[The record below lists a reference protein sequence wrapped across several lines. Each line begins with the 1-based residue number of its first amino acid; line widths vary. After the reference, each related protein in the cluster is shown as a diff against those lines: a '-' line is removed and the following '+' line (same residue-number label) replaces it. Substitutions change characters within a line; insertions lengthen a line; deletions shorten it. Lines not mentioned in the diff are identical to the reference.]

1 MSDLRLRTTCGSL
14 SLENPFLLASAPPT
28 ASYDMIRKAFEL
40 GWAGA
45 VTKTIK
51 PDHMSIAD
59 VSPRFNA
66 IGSRTGE
73 VYGFENIELVSRR
86 DVAYWVDAISRLK
99 TEFPSKVLIASI
111 MGDREAG
118 SWKALALAME
128 GARADA
134 LELNFSCPHG
144 MPEMGVG
151 AAIGQDPE
159 ISARI
164 TRWVKEEVGIPVIV
178 KLTPNVTDVATI
190 AEAVC
195 KAGADMIAAIN
206 TVESLTGV
214 DLESFEPQP
223 SVGGFSTYGGYSG
236 RAVKPIGLRVVSQIA
251 RSVNVPIMGMGGIGE
266 WSDAAEYIALGASAV
281 QVCTEV
287 MVRGLG
293 IIGDLKSGL
302 LSYLEKKS
310 LAGLHELR
318 GKALSRLTTHERLQ
332 RGRGRYPFIMPG
344 GPCIRCARCV
354 TACADGGH
362 GAVSLQGGAI
372 VFDYEKCDGC
382 SLCSHVCPV
391 RAIGMQAAVIQAD
404 GSADMKAA
412 GAA

>member
-1 MSDLRLRTTCGSL
+1 MGDTEPESWRG
-14 SLENPFLLASAPPT
+14 LAS
-28 ASYDMIRKAFEL
+28 
-40 GWAGA
+40 
-45 VTKTIK
+45 
-51 PDHMSIAD
+51 
-59 VSPRFNA
+59 
-66 IGSRTGE
+66 
-73 VYGFENIELVSRR
+73 
-86 DVAYWVDAISRLK
+86 
-99 TEFPSKVLIASI
+99 
-111 MGDREAG
+111 
-118 SWKALALAME
+118 AME
-128 GARADA
+128 GAGADA

-178 KLTPNVTDVATI
+178 KLTPNVTDVALI
-190 AEAVC
+190 AKAVC
-195 KAGADMIAAIN
+195 LAGADMIAAIN

-302 LSYLEKKS
+302 LGYLEKKS
-310 LAGLHELR
+310 LAGPHELR
-318 GKALSRLTTHERLQ
+318 GKALVRLTTHERLQ

-391 RAIGMQAAVIQAD
+391 RAIGMQAAVIRAD